1 MIHFDDIATGFHDL
15 CAYSAM
21 YLSHGTVDHFVSW
34 HEDRLKAYEW
44 DNYCYCAD
52 WINSSKRNEPSTR
65 LLDPFAV
72 TDGWFEIILPSLQL
86 TVADTVPCRVRPL
99 AEYTIKRLR
108 LVHDERVMR
117 QRREWYRMYQCGEL
131 TLVGLKK
138 KAPLIA
144 AAVARTGP

>member
-1 MIHFDDIATGFHDL
+1 MIHFDPVAAPGGFDNRARVPGNRWIA
-15 CAYSAM
+15 
-21 YLSHGTVDHFVSW
+21 SHPHMLLRGLDQ
-34 HEDRLKAYEW
+34 LKQE
-44 DNYCYCAD
+44 
-52 WINSSKRNEPSTR
+52 KRTLRGATR
-65 LLDPFAV
+65 LLDPRAV